1 MTFFKREDQ
10 SEQNKFSGYIQPTDK
25 SITMD
30 AISETLADMVRLG
43 LIEVAGYTDSFEPQY
58 SITPLGT
65 LELQMGQSNEK

>member
-25 SITMD
+25 SITMG

-58 SITPLGT
+58 SITPLGK
-65 LELQMGQSNEK
+65 LELEMYAND